1 MIWRRSKSYRTLKKN
16 KYDKLSRI
24 TKRQWGTKSDKKTW
38 IMQLLL
44 TAAFAG
50 LVVVASMIVIF
61 PIPKMAGYFGM
72 GDAVIFVA
80 ALVFGPLVGGLAGG
94 IGSAVADLVVNPLLV
109 PYTLVIRGME
119 GWLVGRLSRR
129 SFRSDYVACVLGGGE
144 MVLGYFVVE
153 VLLFGFGG
161 ALEDLPFNL
170 FQVVAGIAVGPAI
183 ALLLRRILRS
193 LSSQM

>member
-1 MIWRRSKSYRTLKKN
+1 MTA
-16 KYDKLSRI
+16 
-24 TKRQWGTKSDKKTW
+24 

-50 LVVVASMIVIF
+50 LVAVTSVIVIF
-61 PIPKMAGYFGM
+61 PVPKMAGYFNM

-80 ALVFGPLVGGLAGG
+80 ALVFGPRVGGFAGG
-94 IGSAVADLVVNPLLV
+94 IGSAIADLIVHPLLV
-109 PYTLVIRGME
+109 PYTLVIRGIE

-129 SFRSDYVACVLGGGE
+129 TFRSDYVACVLGGGE

-170 FQVVAGIAVGPAI
+170 FQVVAGVAVGPAT
-183 ALLLRRILRS
+183 ALLLRRRLPS
-193 LSSQM
+193 LSSQRRFPTKSRP